1 MPPSDSTDSLLELF
15 GYGKQKEP
23 ALAIPDLA
31 TKYAADQLASDP
43 FNRVA
48 QNLSQ
53 AKFQTSN
60 PWSALAMLA
69 GQGIVG
75 GFGQGLANVNTNRN
89 LNDAYKALASQL
101 ITGKLPENED
111 LRPFGNQLAAI
122 TAARDMAKAEVLDKE
137 QRGRYSDMITGAIK
151 EPWLPTSEAILKT
164 KKAQELLGELGGV
177 TPPPSSSEQQA
188 APGTPERLDQLTRQ
202 FKGDREAALSVFNTE
217 HKGFADESKKGDE
230 LQSAKGIINA
240 EFDKVEKLSK
250 LGVVNP
256 LSEEFATI
264 GGSEAVTET
273 IIQQVSKGNPSI
285 PERNTIKQAAPSRW
299 DVLLSPE
306 RLKAKRAAMMQIID
320 LGNDGQYWSKPQEQR
335 VAILR
340 GVLRQ
345 NGVPL
350 ESTPQG
356 TPTTP
361 TATTS
366 SGKPRMSFE
375 EFKAARARCEL

>member
-1 MPPSDSTDSLLELF
+1 MPPSDTTDSLLELF

-48 QNLSQ
+48 QNLST

-69 GQGIVG
+69 GQGLVG

-122 TAARDMAKAEVLDKE
+122 TAARDMAKAEALDKE
-137 QRGRYSDMITGAIK
+137 QRNRYSDMVTGAVK

-164 KKAQELLGELGGV
+164 KKAQELLGELGSV
-177 TPPPSSSEQQA
+177 APQAVSSEQQA
-188 APGTPERLDQLTRQ
+188 APGTPERLDELTRQ

-230 LQSAKGIINA
+230 LQKAKDVINA

-250 LGVVNP
+250 LGVANP

-264 GGSEAVTET
+264 GGAEAVNET

-299 DVLLSPE
+299 DVLLNPE

-320 LGNDGQYWSKPQEQR
+320 LGNDGQYWSKTQEQR
-335 VAILR
+335 VAILQ
-340 GVLRQ
+340 GVLKKH
-345 NGVPL
+345 GIPL
-350 ESTPQG
+350 EPTSQG
-356 TPTTP
+356 AP
-361 TATTS
+361 TAPSVAAS
-366 SGKPRMSFE
+366 SRRPRMSFE
-375 EFKAARARCEL
+375 EFKAARAKGLL